1 MNYSLRAAIGGL
13 AVLAI
18 LVGDR
23 PSAGDVLVIAVLVA
37 LALTVIEVLR
47 RWGEDVS
54 VEDEATV
61 EDDAAEAAAVG

>member
-1 MNYSLRAAIGGL
+1 
-13 AVLAI
+13 
-18 LVGDR
+18 
-23 PSAGDVLVIAVLVA
+23 VLVIAVLVA